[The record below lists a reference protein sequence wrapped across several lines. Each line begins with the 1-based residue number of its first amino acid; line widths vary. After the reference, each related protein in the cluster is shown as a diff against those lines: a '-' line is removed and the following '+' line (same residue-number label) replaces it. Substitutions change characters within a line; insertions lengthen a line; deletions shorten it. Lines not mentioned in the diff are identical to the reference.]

1 VTRVLAAIYN
11 NTAAI
16 PPADRDQHRDT
27 IAWIS

>member
-1 VTRVLAAIYN
+1 MRVLAAIYN
-11 NTAAI
+11 NTAI